1 MSTLCLLA
9 APRHHI
15 IYKPQMT
22 HLSGVLSGSLT
33 LSYQTVDIFASEQNN
48 KYFFGTSTKAK
59 TLSIELRFTVD
70 I

>member
-48 KYFFGTSTKAK
+48 KYFLEQVRKPK
-59 TLSIELRFTVD
+59 LCQLNWD
-70 I
+70 LQ

>member
-33 LSYQTVDIFASEQNN
+33 LSYQTLDIFASEQNN
-48 KYFFGTSTKAK
+48 KYFLGQ
-59 TLSIELRFTVD
+59 V
-70 I
+70 